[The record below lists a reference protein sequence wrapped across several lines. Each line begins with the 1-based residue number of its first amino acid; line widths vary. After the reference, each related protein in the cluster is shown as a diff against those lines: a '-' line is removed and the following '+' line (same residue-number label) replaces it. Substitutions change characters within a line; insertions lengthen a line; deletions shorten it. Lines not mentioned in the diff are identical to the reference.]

1 MKGRPATRRTEAR
14 GQRQARVPCGG
25 SRSRR
30 TGDLPQGDG
39 RGWEKASP
47 PRGGRGL
54 LHLITPIT
62 SRAHHNGGTLY
73 RAGRKVLIGL
83 KLDLKKM

>member
-14 GQRQARVPCGG
+14 GQRQARVPCEG

-39 RGWEKASP
+39 RPGDGRRPSP
-47 PRGGRGL
+47 GGRRL